1 MRFTRRSSTGAME
14 SLLPLTSLIDVVFLL
29 LIYFML
35 TTQSAPESELSSTLR
50 SERRAAGQST
60 NLQAQV
66 VHVELV
72 DGSPAYRLGDRVMRT
87 PKQLEDLLRRL
98 PKDPGVFVRVS
109 GRVSVEAASGA
120 LQAARDAGFVRVS
133 YVPATD

>member
-1 MRFTRRSSTGAME
+1 M
-14 SLLPLTSLIDVVFLL
+14 VFLL